1 MDELNR
7 ILAKMEVPHDR
18 RNLAVE
24 STLRWLLSNL
34 GKSNSKHP
42 DYSRAKTLLKTK
54 LQELQAKAKKT
65 EDV

>member
-1 MDELNR
+1 MD
-7 ILAKMEVPHDR
+7 VPHDR
-18 RNLAVE
+18 RNLSVE

-42 DYSRAKTLLKTK
+42 DYSRAKTLLKNR
-54 LQELQAKAKKT
+54 LQELEAKAKKA